1 MILAVMQLRTYLHV
15 ALTMLVLIGVHWE
28 LAVASNPANYTAN
41 YAFFEMTP
49 ENLKASRVAE
59 WYGNWSINA
68 KANDPDFTKY
78 GEVTYFGM
86 QFLGDGDYHCGIG
99 YSGCNRWPKFGDILQ
114 MHPDDVELTRR
125 VHFVV
130 KMQNNVNLLFKLME
144 VGSHYKLNSVR

>member
-1 MILAVMQLRTYLHV
+1 M
-15 ALTMLVLIGVHWE
+15 ALTMVALPGISGNF
-28 LAVASNPANYTAN
+28 AVAANPVNYTSD

-59 WYGNWSINA
+59 WYGNWSVNA

-86 QFLGDGDYHCGIG
+86 QFLGDGDYQCGIG
-99 YSGCNRWPKFGDILQ
+99 YSGCNRWPKLGDILQ
-114 MHPDDVELTRR
+114 MHPDDAELTRR

-130 KMQNNVNLLFKLME
+130 KMQNNINLLFKLME
-144 VGSHYKLNSVR
+144 VCLPTHVKPSLVFHLGSKI

>member
-1 MILAVMQLRTYLHV
+1 MQMRTCLHMVLAMI
-15 ALTMLVLIGVHWE
+15 ALTEVSG
-28 LAVASNPANYTAN
+28 NFANYTPS
-41 YAFFEMTP
+41 YEFFEMTP

-59 WYGNWSINA
+59 WYGNWSVNS

-86 QFLGDGDYHCGIG
+86 QFLGDSDYHCGIG

-114 MHPDDVELTRR
+114 IHPYDVELARR

-144 VGSHYKLNSVR
+144 VCLPAHVKPNLVFHWGGKI